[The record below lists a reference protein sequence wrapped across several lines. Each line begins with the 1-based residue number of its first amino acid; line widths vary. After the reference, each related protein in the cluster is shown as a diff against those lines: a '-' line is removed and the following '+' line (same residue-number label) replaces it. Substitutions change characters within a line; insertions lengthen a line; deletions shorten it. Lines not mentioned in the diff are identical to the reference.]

1 MFSLGQVPSWERF
14 VSVEQGQEFW
24 RPILKEKVEGI
35 ASSKWLKEVT
45 VAISAV
51 VRPQDTGRADITTA
65 QVGESTEEDKNLAPG
80 PEIIKH

>member
-1 MFSLGQVPSWERF
+1 M
-14 VSVEQGQEFW
+14 EQGQEFW

-51 VRPQDTGRADITTA
+51 GRPQDTGRADITTA
-65 QVGESTEEDKNLAPG
+65 QVDDAPRK
-80 PEIIKH
+80 IKTWRQIQRELNTKCPQCGRKFKLEP

>member
-1 MFSLGQVPSWERF
+1 M
-14 VSVEQGQEFW
+14 EQGQEFW

-51 VRPQDTGRADITTA
+51 GRPQDTGRAEITTA
-65 QVGESTEEDKNLAPG
+65 QVGESSEEDKNLAPD
-80 PEIIKH
+80 PKSIKH